1 MKRYLRFLSR
11 NKLYTA
17 IEVIGLSVSLA
28 FVIII
33 GCYAWD
39 MYTMTWSVPDHED
52 IYALNG
58 PNFGEASMEM
68 YENVDKIPEVQEYT
82 AYNFSDIWVEH
93 EEGMFS
99 ESMILVGKN
108 FFDMFPMKTKAG
120 ETGKMADDGTVVISE
135 SLAKKMFGKPEEA
148 VGKTMTFNR
157 WGSKENPEY
166 SNSLQVKAVIED
178 LDNTVFLSAGVI
190 MNLQAGERCGSPI
203 YRPQVFVKTDGSVT
217 REELSE
223 KVKEMIKDYCTEAPH
238 YQLEYSYAHP
248 FDGLVL
254 FHSHNGL
261 KHTGVTLLMI
271 LAAIAV
277 ILLFCAI
284 LNYINLSFAQTAKR
298 SNEIA
303 TMRLVGA
310 QKGEIL
316 RKHLTESLL
325 MSATCTILAILLI
338 AAITPVLNSFI
349 SSFDMPYEIV
359 GISLS
364 WRSLPL
370 IAGIALVTGLI
381 SGIVPAGLAMSFSPI
396 EVTKGRFR
404 KMRKMVFSRIF
415 IGINSVIAVIL
426 MMIAITLEM
435 SYLRLKD
442 APTSWNS
449 ENMLFM
455 SRQYGNARNDEIF
468 RERLETL
475 PYVKNIGGCSD
486 GLAEHHRTSAKDLEG
501 NNMLINICHVDS
513 TTFRMMGLTQVHSF
527 NVPLE
532 GSVWYSESAL
542 KRLGKDVEGVM
553 NIDPGMIFRGL
564 EGGHSAGVIK
574 DFSSC
579 DPLSHS
585 MHPESILIV
594 RTNPYAYN
602 YVIETIG
609 QHKEVREA
617 IQSELE
623 KYCLETRGYYD
634 GTEMFGYTE
643 EFIARSLLGIKTI
656 VMFVSLF
663 LFIALL
669 IAVVGMA
676 AMSSYFAGE
685 NTKGIAIHKVFGGT
699 VQSETTRNIRKFMR
713 ITIIANIIGLPIG
726 YFIAGQVFQGIP
738 MVDRLWPLILTG
750 FLTICISLASVLW
763 QTLRAARTNP
773 AEALKKE

>member
-1 MKRYLRFLSR
+1 MKSYLRFLSR

-17 IEVIGLSVSLA
+17 IEVIGLSLSLA

-33 GCYAWD
+33 GSYVWN
-39 MYTMTWSVPDHED
+39 MYTMTWSIPEHKD

-58 PNFGEASMEM
+58 PNYGEASMEM
-68 YENVDKIPEVQEYT
+68 YENVDKIPEVNEYT
-82 AYNFSDIWVEH
+82 IYNFSEIWVENIQ
-93 EEGMFS
+93 GMLS
-99 ESMILVGKN
+99 ERMILVGES
-108 FFDMFPMKTKAG
+108 FFEMFPIKTKAG
-120 ETGKMADDGTVVISE
+120 ETGKIFDDGTVVITE

-157 WGSKENPEY
+157 WGSRENPEY
-166 SNSLQVKAVIED
+166 SNSLQIKAVIED
-178 LDNTVFLSAGVI
+178 LDNTVFLSAGII
-190 MNLQAGERCGSPI
+190 MNLHAGERCGSPI

-217 REELSE
+217 KEELSE
-223 KVKEMIKDYCTEAPH
+223 KVKEMINDYCTEAPH
-238 YQLEYSYAHP
+238 YNLDYSYVHP
-248 FDGLVL
+248 LDDLVL
-254 FHSHNGL
+254 FHSHIGL
-261 KHTGVTLLMI
+261 KHTGVTLLTI

-310 QKGEIL
+310 QKSEIL

-325 MSATCTILAILLI
+325 MSAICTILAILLI
-338 AAITPVLNSFI
+338 AAITPALNSFI
-349 SSFDMPYEIV
+349 GSFDMPYEIV

-364 WRSLPL
+364 LRSLPL
-370 IAGIALVTGLI
+370 ITCIALFTGLI

-426 MMIAITLEM
+426 MMIAITLAL

-442 APTSWNS
+442 APTGWNS
-449 ENMLFM
+449 ENILFL
-455 SRQYGNARNDEIF
+455 SRQYGNGRNDEIF

-475 PYVKNIGGCSD
+475 PYVKNIGGCCD
-486 GLAEHHRTSAKDLEG
+486 GLAELHRTSAKDLKG
-501 NNMLINICHVDS
+501 NDILINICNVDS
-513 TTFRMMGLTQVHSF
+513 TTFRMMGLTQLHSF

-542 KRLGKDVEGVM
+542 KRLGKDVEEAM
-553 NIDPGMIFRGL
+553 DIDPEMIFRGL
-564 EGGHSAGVIK
+564 ENGHSAGVIK

-579 DPLSHS
+579 DPLSYL
-585 MHPESILIV
+585 MYPESILIV
-594 RTNPYAYN
+594 STNPYVYN
-602 YVIETIG
+602 YVIETVG
-609 QHKEVREA
+609 PHSEVREA
-617 IQSELE
+617 IQNELE

-634 GTEMFGYTE
+634 DTELFGYSE
-643 EFIARSLLGIKTI
+643 ELIDRSLLGIRTI
-656 VMFVSLF
+656 VLFVSIF

-669 IAVVGMA
+669 ISVLGMVA
-676 AMSSYFAGE
+676 ISSYFAGE

-699 VQSETTRNIRKFMR
+699 VQSETIRHISKYMR
-713 ITIIANIIGLPIG
+713 IITIANIIGLPIG

-738 MVDRLWPLILTG
+738 MVNRLWPLILTG
-750 FLTICISLASVLW
+750 FLTIGISLAAVLW